1 MSDTADP
8 YNVRVEGYLSPDGE
22 LLQALPPSFA
32 DGALLQLLYR
42 DMVFARALDTKACAL
57 QRSGRLGTYAPGL
70 GQEAVN
76 TGIAAA
82 MRPEDVL
89 LPSFREHAL
98 QLGRG
103 VTPEELLQFWS
114 GDERGSNF
122 SNPKQDFPVCIT
134 VAGHAPQ
141 AVGVALAL
149 KLRGSAN
156 AETGAAV
163 CVLGD
168 GATSK
173 GDFYEALNAAG
184 VWSLPLL
191 FVIINNQWAISTPR
205 ARQSAAATL
214 AQKAIAAGF
223 TGVQVDGND
232 IVSVATQVDD
242 ALVKAR
248 AGHGPALIE
257 FLTYRLGDHTTAD
270 DATRYRDA
278 RDVERAEHE
287 EPIRRL
293 RTFLIS
299 QSQWSEGQEREL
311 LAECAARVETVVD
324 NFLALP
330 PQAPESMFESLYAEL
345 PTAFETQ
352 HAALGARLGE
362 GLEAGVCSDGESN
375 DG

>member
-1 MSDTADP
+1 MSEAI
-8 YNVRVEGYLSPDGE
+8 VQFKVERDGYLSPDGE
-22 LLQALPPSFA
+22 LLKPLPSSFA
-32 DGALLQLLYR
+32 DGALLQSLYR
-42 DMVFARALDTKACAL
+42 DMVFARALDNKACAL

-76 TGIAAA
+76 IGIAAA

-122 SNPKQDFPVCIT
+122 AGPVQDFPVCIT
-134 VAGHAPQ
+134 VAGHAPH

-149 KLRGSAN
+149 KLRGTA
-156 AETGAAV
+156 AAAV

-191 FVIINNQWAISTPR
+191 FVVVNNQWAISTPR
-205 ARQSAAATL
+205 ARQSAATTL

-223 TGVQVDGND
+223 TGTQVDGND
-232 IVSVATQVDD
+232 VIAVAATVNE
-242 ALVKAR
+242 ALVNAR
-248 AGHGPALIE
+248 SGGGPALVE
-257 FLTYRLGDHTTAD
+257 CLTYRLGDHTTAD

-278 RDVERAEHE
+278 DEVERAEQE
-287 EPIRRL
+287 EPLARL
-293 RTFLIS
+293 RNYLLA
-299 QSQWSEGQEREL
+299 QSQWSDEQEQAL
-311 LAECAARVETVVD
+311 LAGAAERVATAVE
-324 NFLALP
+324 NFLQLP
-330 PQAPESMFESLYAEL
+330 PQEPVSIFDSLYAQL
-345 PTAFETQ
+345 PTAFEEQ
-352 HAALGARLGE
+352 RRALQRKLETGRGGA
-362 GLEAGVCSDGESN
+362 LEEDSEAID
-375 DG
+375 D